1 MNKVKIVQTI
11 VKLYFVGALAGSFV
25 HIISAAEKLGL
36 SGWESWSTPFM
47 IDGLA
52 LIGMVMRSDDFS
64 EATRKLGFRVQLVM
78 GAFSLIANV
87 YAAKNIGGVIYG
99 VMIVALYIAAEWVS
113 ERLESSQVDRD
124 REAAIKRSEAA
135 LKAAETRKR
144 NARTAKAKNT
154 REIKKLERMVNAK

>member
-1 MNKVKIVQTI
+1 MNKVKIVQAI

-52 LIGMVMRSDDFS
+52 LIGMVLRSEDFS
-64 EATRKLGFRVQLVM
+64 TATRKLGFRVQMVM
-78 GAFSLIANV
+78 GAFSLVANV

-99 VMIVALYIAAEWVS
+99 VMIVALYIAAEWITDRV
-113 ERLESSQVDRD
+113 ESSQVDRD

-135 LKAAETRKR
+135 QKAAQTRKS
-144 NARTAKAKNT
+144 NARKAKAQRT
-154 REIKKLERMVNAK
+154 RQINQLEKQLKS

>member
-25 HIISAAEKLGL
+25 HIIGAAEKLGL

-52 LIGMVMRSDDFS
+52 LIGMVMRSNDFS
-64 EATRKLGFRVQLVM
+64 IATRKLGFRVQMVM
-78 GAFSLIANV
+78 GAFSLVANV

-99 VMIVALYIAAEWVS
+99 VMIVSLYIASEAIAE
-113 ERLESSQVDRD
+113 RMESSQVDRD
-124 REAAIKRSEAA
+124 HEAKLKRQEAAQ
-135 LKAAETRKR
+135 KAANTRKA
-144 NARTAKAKNT
+144 NAARKA
-154 REIKKLERMVNAK
+154 REVKKLERMISR

>member
-25 HIISAAEKLGL
+25 HIISAATKLGL

-52 LIGMVMRSDDFS
+52 LIGMVLRSDDFS
-64 EATRKLGFRVQLVM
+64 EATRKLGFRVQMVM

-99 VMIVALYIAAEWVS
+99 VMIVALYIAAEWITDRV
-113 ERLESSQVDRD
+113 ESSQVDRD
-124 REAAIKRSEAA
+124 REMAVKRSEAA

-144 NARTAKAKNT
+144 NARSAKSKRT
-154 REIKKLERMVNAK
+154 REVNKLERLIKN

>member
-25 HIISAAEKLGL
+25 HIIAAGEKLGL

-52 LIGMVMRSDDFS
+52 LIGMVMRSADFS
-64 EATRKLGFRVQLVM
+64 ASTRKLGFQVQMVM
-78 GAFSLIANV
+78 GAFSLVANV

-99 VMIVALYIAAEWVS
+99 VMIVALYIASEAIAE
-113 ERLESSQVDRD
+113 RMESSQVDRD
-124 REAAIKRSEAA
+124 REAKLKRQEAA
-135 LKAAETRKR
+135 QKAANTRKA
-144 NARTAKAKNT
+144 NATRKA
-154 REIKKLERMVNAK
+154 REVKKLEKMISR

>member
-36 SGWESWSTPFM
+36 SGWEAWSTPFM

-52 LIGMVMRSDDFS
+52 LIGMVMRLNDFS
-64 EATRKLGFRVQLVM
+64 IATRTLGFRVQMVM
-78 GAFSLIANV
+78 GALSLVANV

-99 VMIVALYIAAEWVS
+99 VLIVALYIASEGIS
-113 ERLESSQVDRD
+113 ERMESSQVDRD
-124 REAAIKRSEAA
+124 REAKIKRQEAA
-135 LKAAETRKR
+135 QKAAATRKR
-144 NARTAKAKNT
+144 NATKKA
-154 REIKKLERMVNAK
+154 REVKKLEQMISR

>member
-1 MNKVKIVQTI
+1 MNKVKIVQAI

-36 SGWESWSTPFM
+36 SGWEAWSTPFM

-64 EATRKLGFRVQLVM
+64 AATRKLGFRVQVVM
-78 GAFSLIANV
+78 GAFSLVANV
-87 YAAKNIGGVIYG
+87 YAAKSVGGVIYG
-99 VMIVALYIAAEWVS
+99 VMIVALYIAAEWITD
-113 ERLESSQVDRD
+113 RIESVQVDRD

-135 LKAAETRKR
+135 RKAAATKKN
-144 NARTAKAKNT
+144 NARAAKAKRT
-154 REIKKLERMVNAK
+154 REVKQLEKLIKN

>member
-1 MNKVKIVQTI
+1 MNKVKIVQAI

-52 LIGMVMRSDDFS
+52 LIGMVLRSEDFS
-64 EATRKLGFRVQLVM
+64 TATRKLGFRVQLIM
-78 GAFSLIANV
+78 GAFSLVANV
-87 YAAKNIGGVIYG
+87 YAAKSIGGVIYG
-99 VMIVALYIAAEWVS
+99 IMIVALYIAAEWITD
-113 ERLESSQVDRD
+113 RIESAQVDRD

-135 LKAAETRKR
+135 QKAAETRKR
-144 NARTAKAKNT
+144 NARTAKAKRT
-154 REIKKLERMVNAK
+154 REVNKLEKLIKN

>member
-1 MNKVKIVQTI
+1 MNKVKIVQAI

-36 SGWESWSTPFM
+36 SGWEAWSTPFM

-52 LIGMVMRSDDFS
+52 LIGMVLRSEDFS
-64 EATRKLGFRVQLVM
+64 AATRKLGFRVQMVM

-87 YAAKNIGGVIYG
+87 YAAKSIGGVIYG
-99 VMIVALYIAAEWVS
+99 VMIVALYIAAEWITDRV
-113 ERLESSQVDRD
+113 ESSQVDRD
-124 REAAIKRSEAA
+124 REQAIKRSEAA

-144 NARTAKAKNT
+144 NARTAKAKRT
-154 REIKKLERMVNAK
+154 REVKKLEQQFSK

>member
-1 MNKVKIVQTI
+1 MNKVKIVQAI

-52 LIGMVMRSDDFS
+52 LIGMVLRSEDFS
-64 EATRKLGFRVQLVM
+64 QATRKLGFRVQMVM

-99 VMIVALYIAAEWVS
+99 VMIVALYIAAEWITDRV
-113 ERLESSQVDRD
+113 ESSQVDRD
-124 REAAIKRSEAA
+124 RETAIKRSEAA

-144 NARTAKAKNT
+144 NARTAKARNT
-154 REIKKLERMVNAK
+154 REIKKLEKMVNAK